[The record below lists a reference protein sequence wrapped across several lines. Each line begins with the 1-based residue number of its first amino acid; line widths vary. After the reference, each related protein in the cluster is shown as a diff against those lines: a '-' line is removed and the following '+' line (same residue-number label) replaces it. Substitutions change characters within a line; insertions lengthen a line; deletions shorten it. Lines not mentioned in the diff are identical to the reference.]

1 MDKRKNKFIILGI
14 VVILLGIFSYNYYQ
28 KKQKFVDTPLEPIY
42 KIVKIQ
48 NFKKGTYEEYK
59 ELFSNPNKVI
69 TKEQFEAYKNSNKSK
84 DMFKYDGD
92 SIKGIMS
99 HMKSEEEGKDLYKV
113 YYLKNANDN
122 KEKNTANYWM
132 VVKESNKWV
141 IKN

>member
-28 KKQKFVDTPLEPIY
+28 KKQKFVGTPLEPIY

-69 TKEQFEAYKNSNKSK
+69 TKEQFEAYRNSNKSK

-113 YYLKNANDN
+113 YYLKNPNDN
-122 KEKNTANYWM
+122 KEKNNASYWM
-132 VVKESNKWV
+132 IVKENNKWV
-141 IKN
+141 IRN

>member
-14 VVILLGIFSYNYYQ
+14 VVILLGILSYNYYQ
-28 KKQKFVDTPLEPIY
+28 KKQKFVGTPLEPIY

-69 TKEQFEAYKNSNKSK
+69 TKEQFEAYRNSNKSK

-92 SIKGIMS
+92 SIKGIMR
-99 HMKSEEEGKDLYKV
+99 HMKSEEEGKNLYKV
-113 YYLKNANDN
+113 YYLKNIKDD
-122 KEKNTANYWM
+122 KEKNNASYWM
-132 VVKESNKWV
+132 IVKENNKWV
-141 IKN
+141 IRN

>member
-28 KKQKFVDTPLEPIY
+28 KKQRFVGTPLEPIY

-69 TKEQFEAYKNSNKSK
+69 TKEQFEAYRNSNKSK
-84 DMFKYDGD
+84 DMFKYDNT

-99 HMKSEEEGKDLYKV
+99 HMESEEEGKNLYKV
-113 YYLKNANDN
+113 YYLKNIKDD
-122 KEKNTANYWM
+122 KEKNNASYWM
-132 VVKESNKWV
+132 IIKENNKWV
-141 IKN
+141 IRN

>member
-28 KKQKFVDTPLEPIY
+28 KKQKFVGTPLEPIY

-69 TKEQFEAYKNSNKSK
+69 TKEQFEAYRNSNKSK
-84 DMFKYDGD
+84 DIFKYDGD
-92 SIKGIMS
+92 SIKGIMG
-99 HMKSEEEGKDLYKV
+99 HMKSEEKDKTLYKV
-113 YYLKNANDN
+113 YYLKNVNDN
-122 KEKNTANYWM
+122 NEKSNANYWM
-132 VVKESNKWV
+132 IIKQDNKWV

>member
-1 MDKRKNKFIILGI
+1 MNKRKNKFIILGI

-28 KKQKFVDTPLEPIY
+28 KKQKFVGTPLEPIY

-69 TKEQFEAYKNSNKSK
+69 TKEQFEAYRNSNKSK

-92 SIKGIMS
+92 SIKGIMG
-99 HMKSEEEGKDLYKV
+99 HMKSEEKDKNLYKV
-113 YYLKNANDN
+113 YYLKNVNDN
-122 KEKNTANYWM
+122 NEKSNANYWM
-132 VVKESNKWV
+132 IIKQDNKWV